1 MFNLSSLV
9 QKAQQYIEP
18 TLNTITAPATTDRRP
33 SKATLFRYQFRLPD
47 SQNPLQEITAELTLS
62 PHHST
67 RGAGDVAEK
76 ERSQGNHY
84 VGKLHLSEQYLCFS
98 TQGSSFVN
106 TASLSSSSSFT
117 GQTHGAGPA
126 GNGFTLP
133 LCGIRRVERLHS
145 QSYMFALAITTWNG
159 VPDSNTQVAAGQKL
173 TIQLAGSRQA
183 CERFCDA
190 LKKGLREGVKEVE
203 NLRRVVG
210 HCYSEYLLTDDA
222 EKKAGEDDAKPKK
235 GHPDT
240 GLGIIFRYP
249 GNARKLRDA
258 TKIRL
263 WREYL
268 RGNIS
273 KPSTKDTLTRHRQR
287 TKRHTY
293 STTHLPQTYPRR
305 PTKPTTRRNVG
316 SHLRVVLSAV
326 TKSQPIHRDAAKVRR
341 TGVAGDR
348 RDREGPEPQ
357 SARIPGLSE

>member
-1 MFNLSSLV
+1 MFNISSLV
-9 QKAQQYIEP
+9 QKAQSYIEP
-18 TLNTITAPATTDRRP
+18 TLNNIAAPAATDRRP
-33 SKATLFRYQFRLPD
+33 SKATLFRHQFRLPD
-47 SQNPLQEITAELTLS
+47 TQNPLQEITAELTLS
-62 PHHST
+62 PHHTT
-67 RGAGDVAEK
+67 RGPGDVTSVEK
-76 ERSQGNHY
+76 DRSQGNHY

-106 TASLSSSSSFT
+106 TATLSSSSSFT

-159 VPDSNTQVAAGQKL
+159 VPDSKTQAPAGQKL

-183 CERFCDA
+183 CERFCDG

-210 HCYSEYLLTDDA
+210 HCYSEYLLTDA
-222 EKKAGEDDAKPKK
+222 EEKKATEDGAKPGKE
-235 GHPDT
+235 HPDT
-240 GLGIIFRYP
+240 GLGMIFRYP

-268 RGNIS
+268 RGMF
-273 KPSTKDTLTRHRQR
+273 R
-287 TKRHTY
+287 
-293 STTHLPQTYPRR
+293 
-305 PTKPTTRRNVG
+305 
-316 SHLRVVLSAV
+316 
-326 TKSQPIHRDAAKVRR
+326 
-341 TGVAGDR
+341 
-348 RDREGPEPQ
+348 
-357 SARIPGLSE
+357 

>member
-18 TLNTITAPATTDRRP
+18 TLKPVTTDRRP

-67 RGAGDVAEK
+67 RGAGDVGIAEK

-84 VGKLHLSEQYLCFS
+84 VGKLHLSEQFLCFS

-159 VPDSNTQVAAGQKL
+159 VPDSTAQVAAGQKL

-210 HCYSEYLLTDDA
+210 HCYSEHLLMNDG
-222 EKKAGEDDAKPKK
+222 EKKAAEDDAKAKK
-235 GHPDT
+235 EHPDT
-240 GLGIIFRYP
+240 GLGMIFRYP

-268 RGNIS
+268 RGNNS
-273 KPSTKDTLTRHRQR
+273 PLRAST
-287 TKRHTY
+287 
-293 STTHLPQTYPRR
+293 
-305 PTKPTTRRNVG
+305 
-316 SHLRVVLSAV
+316 A
-326 TKSQPIHRDAAKVRR
+326 
-341 TGVAGDR
+341 
-348 RDREGPEPQ
+348 
-357 SARIPGLSE
+357 